1 MPMDS
6 LAKSLLLP
14 ELKLIKI
21 EFNSSKKSAI
31 YYCQKKPANQEFCPR
46 CSTGSNSTYDHRLV
60 RIKDTPIRQQGV
72 VLVILKRRLWCK
84 PCRKTFTE
92 YVPGIQKGHRT
103 TDRYESA
110 LLMSAERYSNLS
122 QLRKDY
128 SCSSDFLYR
137 ALYKEL
143 ERRRREQ
150 INYPW
155 PKTLGI
161 DEHAFKKNSVTKR
174 TEFAVMVVDYS
185 NRRLR
190 ELVHGK
196 RTEDL
201 KSALSHIPGRENVQ
215 QVAIDM
221 CDPFKN
227 FVREFFPQAL
237 LVADKFH
244 VLRLLSPALLKKR
257 KEICGT
263 RADAKA
269 KSLLLMSAKNLSYSE
284 RRAIELFL
292 KKYPILLELYQWK
305 ERLHG
310 FYRIRGYHKAER
322 AFTIMTDAMAHSDL
336 PEIKKL
342 RKTFLK
348 WRQEILNYFKTRL
361 TNARTE
367 GFNNKAKVV
376 KRRGYGYKSF
386 KNYRLRLL
394 HACA

>member
-1 MPMDS
+1 MES

-21 EFNSSKKSAI
+21 EFDRSKKTAI
-31 YYCQKKPANQEFCPR
+31 YYCQKEPARQEFCPR
-46 CSTGSNSTYDHRLV
+46 CATGSSSTYDHRLV
-60 RIKDTPIRQQGV
+60 KIKDTPIRQQN
-72 VLVILKRRLWCK
+72 VLLAILKRRLWCK
-84 PCRKTFTE
+84 PCGKTFTE
-92 YVPGIQKGHRT
+92 YVPGIQRGHRT
-103 TDRYESA
+103 TDRYESS
-110 LLMSAERYSNLS
+110 LLAAAERYSDLS
-122 QLRKDY
+122 TLRVDY
-128 SCSSDFLYR
+128 GCSSDFLYR

-143 ERRRREQ
+143 ERKCREK

-155 PKTLGI
+155 PRVLGI
-161 DEHAFKKNSVTKR
+161 DEHAFRKNPVTKR

-190 ELVHGK
+190 ELVQGK

-201 KSALSHIPGRENVQ
+201 KSALGDIPGRENVK

-227 FVREFFPQAL
+227 FVREFFPRAL

-257 KEICGT
+257 KEITGT
-263 RADAKA
+263 KADAKA
-269 KSLLLMSAKNLSYSE
+269 KALLLMSAKKLTYSE
-284 RRAIELFL
+284 RRTIELFL
-292 KKYPILLELYQWK
+292 KKHPTLLELYLWK
-305 ERLHG
+305 ERLHA
-310 FYRIRGYHKAER
+310 FYRIRGYKKAQR
-322 AFTIMTDAMAHSDL
+322 AFTVMTDAMAHSDL
-336 PEIKKL
+336 SEIKKL
-342 RKTFLK
+342 RKTLLK
-348 WRQEILNYFKTRL
+348 WRVEVLNYFQTRL